1 VENNRME
8 IWPGHRYPFGAT
20 FDGTGTTFAIFSE
33 VATRV
38 QLCLFDQGGTE
49 TRGDL
54 YEVDAHVW
62 QGYAPDIESSLE

>member
-1 VENNRME
+1 ME
-8 IWPGHRYPFGAT
+8 IWPGNRYPFGAT

-38 QLCLFDQGGTE
+38 QLCPFDQGGTE
-49 TRGDL
+49 TLGDL